1 MDGLFPS
8 EPVDRIVDGFQHV
21 YYGEAEAT
29 TPEIKG
35 LQSDWTAINEHLA
48 ELNRQKEEKDG
59 HTGE

>member
-1 MDGLFPS
+1 
-8 EPVDRIVDGFQHV
+8 
-21 YYGEAEAT
+21 
-29 TPEIKG
+29 